1 MKSYDKFDQQLRI
14 VQTLIRTF
22 DFDQTKEK
30 LKLIE
35 GKASKNELDE
45 QVNNLLKEIAQVK
58 FTNDDAK

>member
-45 QVNNLLKEIAQVK
+45 QVNNLLKEIA
-58 FTNDDAK
+58 

>member
-1 MKSYDKFDQQLRI
+1 MD
-14 VQTLIRTF
+14 
-22 DFDQTKEK
+22 KEK

-45 QVNNLLKEIAQVK
+45 QVNNILKEIAYVK